1 MSKYPIKQLVMARV
15 AGLIA
20 KRHFD
25 GRYPLCVTMDE
36 IMNGE
41 HDFTRQQAEQ
51 ALHELEADGLVEL
64 RLAINQ
70 MTVYSKAYE
79 DNEKGRT

>member
-1 MSKYPIKQLVMARV
+1 MSKYPIKQLVAARV

-25 GRYPLCVTMDE
+25 GRYPLCVTIDE

-41 HDFTRQQAEQ
+41 HDFTREQAEQ
-51 ALHELEADGLVEL
+51 ALHELEADGIVKS
-64 RLAINQ
+64 RQAINIL
-70 MTVYSKAYE
+70 TYYS
-79 DNEKGRT
+79 NE

>member
-1 MSKYPIKQLVMARV
+1 MSKYPIKQLVAARV

-25 GRYPLCVTMDE
+25 GRYPLCVTLDE

-51 ALHELEADGLVEL
+51 ALHELEADGIVTIRPAL
-64 RLAINQ
+64 NQ
-70 MTVYSKAYE
+70 PTYYRH
-79 DNEKGRT
+79 DKGL

>member
-1 MSKYPIKQLVMARV
+1 MSKYPIKQLVAARV

-25 GRYPLCVTMDE
+25 GRYPLCVTIDE

-41 HDFTRQQAEQ
+41 HDFTREKAEQ
-51 ALHELEADGLVEL
+51 ALHELEADGIVKI
-64 RLAINQ
+64 RQAINV
-70 MTVYSKAYE
+70 MTVYSMAYE
-79 DNEKGRT
+79 KA

>member
-1 MSKYPIKQLVMARV
+1 MSKYPIKQLVGARV

-25 GRYPLCVTMDE
+25 GRYPLCVTLDE

-41 HDFTRQQAEQ
+41 HDFTLQQAEQ
-51 ALHELEADGLVEL
+51 ALHELEADGIIEL
-64 RLAINQ
+64 RPAINK

-79 DNEKGRT
+79 EE

>member
-1 MSKYPIKQLVMARV
+1 MSKYPIKQLVAARV

-25 GRYPLCVTMDE
+25 GRYPLCVTLDE

-41 HDFTRQQAEQ
+41 HDFTREQAEQ
-51 ALHELEADGLVEL
+51 ALHELEADGIVTI
-64 RLAINQ
+64 RQAINQ
-70 MTVYSKAYE
+70 PTYYS
-79 DNEKGRT
+79 NEHT

>member
-1 MSKYPIKQLVMARV
+1 MSKYPIKQLVAARV

-25 GRYPLCVTMDE
+25 GRYPLCVTIDE

-41 HDFTRQQAEQ
+41 HDFTREQAEQ
-51 ALHELEADGLVEL
+51 ALHELEAEGIVKI
-64 RLAINQ
+64 RPAINV
-70 MTVYSKAYE
+70 MTVYSTAYE
-79 DNEKGRT
+79 DYEKT

>member
-1 MSKYPIKQLVMARV
+1 MSKYPIKQLVAARV

-25 GRYPLCVTMDE
+25 GRYPLCVTFEE

-41 HDFTRQQAEQ
+41 KDFTREQAEQ
-51 ALHELEADGLVEL
+51 ALHELEADGIVNI
-64 RLAINQ
+64 RQAINQ
-70 MTVYSKAYE
+70 PTYYS
-79 DNEKGRT
+79 NEYT

>member
-15 AGLIA
+15 AGLIS

-25 GRYPLCVTMDE
+25 GRYPLCVTLDE

-41 HDFTRQQAEQ
+41 KDFTRQQAEQ

-64 RLAINQ
+64 RPAINQ
-70 MTVYSKAYE
+70 MTVYSTYYE
-79 DNEKGRT
+79 QDTKV

>member
-25 GRYPLCVTMDE
+25 GKYPLCVTMDE

-41 HDFTRQQAEQ
+41 HDFTRE
-51 ALHELEADGLVEL
+51 EAMHYADTLDRFFSRAWKEFFG
-64 RLAINQ
+64 
-70 MTVYSKAYE
+70 Y
-79 DNEKGRT
+79 

>member
-1 MSKYPIKQLVMARV
+1 MSKYPIKQLVAARV

-25 GRYPLCVTMDE
+25 GRYPLCVSLDE

-41 HDFTRQQAEQ
+41 HDFTREQAEQ
-51 ALHELEADGLVEL
+51 ALHELEADGIVKI
-64 RLAINQ
+64 RPAINV
-70 MTVYSKAYE
+70 MTVYSMAYE
-79 DNEKGRT
+79 KA

>member
-1 MSKYPIKQLVMARV
+1 MSKYPIKQLVAARV

-25 GRYPLCVTMDE
+25 GRYPLCVTINE

-41 HDFTRQQAEQ
+41 HDFTHEQAEQ
-51 ALHELEADGLVEL
+51 ALHELEADGIVKI
-64 RLAINQ
+64 RPAINQ
-70 MTVYSKAYE
+70 VTVYQV
-79 DNEKGRT
+79 

>member
-1 MSKYPIKQLVMARV
+1 MSKYPIKQLVAARV

-25 GRYPLCVTMDE
+25 GRYPLCVTLDE

-41 HDFTRQQAEQ
+41 KDFTREQAGQ
-51 ALHELEADGLVEL
+51 ALHELKDDGIVEL
-64 RLAINQ
+64 RPAINQ

-79 DNEKGRT
+79 

>member
-1 MSKYPIKQLVMARV
+1 MSKYPIKQLVAARV

-25 GRYPLCVTMDE
+25 GRYPLCVTLYE

-41 HDFTRQQAEQ
+41 YDFTREQAEQ
-51 ALHELEADGLVEL
+51 ALHELEADGIVEL
-64 RLAINQ
+64 RQAINQ

-79 DNEKGRT
+79 EYEKGRT